1 MFICSLRSGATP
13 NGPDLKCLYC
23 KERFEE
29 IKHLEDHRET
39 CAKRP
44 PPVLQ
49 APSVEGS
56 RGSES
61 PVINPTPR
69 ERWCQK
75 PVHPDDQVRFP
86 INEFTEY
93 LKLSARGKAGETLK
107 EEERSRQVECM
118 DLDLDEEPCQTSL
131 TSTPTKSSKT
141 LLSQLSRD
149 FSPPS
154 VPVKSPRL
162 KSVSEDND
170 GENTEGKPNIVVGDL
185 DLDDSLYE
193 DDSDSDSDGG
203 TSYKT
208 EWERANYRVRSSAS
222 LLTID
227 LSSPLGRRIKE
238 KYTYKRPKPVE
249 QEDTDDELEGYEKYC
264 HTPKKTIRF
273 VDRLRNRDTVR
284 DPNDFPITFNRRKRI
299 PDHKCHYIKFT
310 KRDREEFLITLKT
323 GLTTRAR
330 RLKKKIKPCSVKLK
344 RITEAE
350 IEKWRPKPMMF
361 QRWSYSN
368 TTALNN
374 LYPLANYPLP
384 VPAHL
389 HNAQIQQ
396 RMLLLQQRQLQLQQR
411 AGLVSPQLTPGG
423 EVPLHL
429 AKDMFAPHLNGY
441 LNMKRQSST
450 TNSNDSDLICIS
462 SDDDDDVDIKVT
474 AAKAPTSG
482 APNLQRRAS
491 QTGIIRFKCHL
502 CSAEI
507 NGQLGSTDFI
517 AEHFGKCH
525 DVHNIRLHQSV
536 DVNGQTVV
544 TIVQDIPKGT
554 TLNNPAPASTNNA
567 AMSTN
572 EKPATT
578 ADDDVICID

>member
-1 MFICSLRSGATP
+1 M
-13 NGPDLKCLYC
+13 
-23 KERFEE
+23 
-29 IKHLEDHRET
+29 
-39 CAKRP
+39 
-44 PPVLQ
+44 
-49 APSVEGS
+49 
-56 RGSES
+56 
-61 PVINPTPR
+61 
-69 ERWCQK
+69 
-75 PVHPDDQVRFP
+75 HPDDQTRFP
-86 INEFTEY
+86 ISEFAGY
-93 LKLSARGKAGETLK
+93 LRLHTRGKAGETLK
-107 EEERSRQVECM
+107 EEEPSRQVECM
-118 DLDLDEEPCQTSL
+118 DLDLDEEPCQTNS

-149 FSPPS
+149 FSPP
-154 VPVKSPRL
+154 PMPAKSPRL
-162 KSVSEDND
+162 KSVSE
-170 GENTEGKPNIVVGDL
+170 ENNEEDTETKPDVVVGDL

-203 TSYKT
+203 VSYKT
-208 EWERANYRVRSSAS
+208 EWERANYRVRSTAS

-227 LSSPLGRRIKE
+227 VSSPLGQRIKD

-249 QEDTDDELEGYEKYC
+249 EDTDDELEGYEKYC

-284 DPNDFPITFNRRKRI
+284 DPSDFPITFNRRKRI

-310 KRDREEFLITLKT
+310 RRDRVEFLITLKT

-330 RLKKKIKPCSVKLK
+330 RLKKKVKPCSVRLK
-344 RITEAE
+344 RITEEE
-350 IEKWRPKPMMF
+350 IKKWRRKPMMF
-361 QRWSYSN
+361 QRWSYAN

-389 HNAQIQQ
+389 QNAQIQQ

-411 AGLVSPQLTPGG
+411 TGLVPPQLTPGG

-429 AKDMFAPHLNGY
+429 TKNMFAPQLNGH
-441 LNMKRQSST
+441 LNMKRQSAT
-450 TNSNDSDLICIS
+450 TSSNDNDLICIS
-462 SDDDDDVDIKVT
+462 SDEDDDADIKVT
-474 AAKAPTSG
+474 ASKAPTPG
-482 APNLQRRAS
+482 ASNLQRRAS

-517 AEHFGKCH
+517 AEHFGKQH

-536 DVNGQTVV
+536 DMNGQTVV
-544 TIVQDIPKGT
+544 TIVQDIPKECI
-554 TLNNPAPASTNNA
+554 PASTNNA
-567 AMSTN
+567 TKSTIK
-572 EKPATT
+572 KPAAT
-578 ADDDVICID
+578 ADDDIICID